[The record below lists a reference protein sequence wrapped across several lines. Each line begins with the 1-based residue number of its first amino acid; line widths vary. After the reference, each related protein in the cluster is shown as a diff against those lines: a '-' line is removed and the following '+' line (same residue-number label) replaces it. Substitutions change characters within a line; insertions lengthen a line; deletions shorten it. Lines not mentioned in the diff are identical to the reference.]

1 MYKYLGKIG
10 AFLYVAAIVAVSVI
24 FTVRDANRNYKK
36 EVTIEAGSKIRI
48 EDFFNNCPDD
58 ARFVTDV
65 SSIDTNIPAVYQL
78 RIFYDEAF
86 EKDVILRIEDH
97 TGPKGVALPKSL
109 YSSWKMPDAA
119 DCVGY
124 LYDLSG
130 IAKIEFKNGAPS
142 FSESGTFNVP
152 VAVTDVYGN
161 ETVIDVPF
169 TVIYDVDAPVI
180 RGVMNIES
188 NGDPN
193 IVDYFG
199 GVWVFDDTDEEPI
212 LTVDDS
218 KVDYEQEGE
227 YEIIYRAVDKAG
239 NTSTVKAKLT
249 VIFPVEEET
258 ATDNSFS
265 DIDYEDQGIY
275 SARGKDAYGLAAGV
289 MAGLWRGNDV
299 ETARAI
305 FNWCHSH
312 IYYQV
317 INGRQTYEGAAYRG
331 FTKHSGDCYVYF
343 ACAKMLLDCAGIPN
357 MMVRRSPVTRNG
369 HYWHLVYL
377 NGEWWH
383 CDSTVFRN
391 HPGVYFML
399 TDDQI
404 RDSNHQF
411 DGSLYPMRAGGST
424 EYKPSDTP
432 TPTIDPN
439 ATPTPDPNATTAPVP
454 TVSVTPSPSGNAT
467 VTPSPSDVKDS
478 PTPTP
483 ENTNTDTP
491 TPTEA
496 QATPSDTPTPT
507 PPPKETDVTETTSGE
522 G

>member
-193 IVDYFG
+193 IIDYFG

-212 LTVDDS
+212 ITVDDS

-249 VIFPVEEET
+249 VRFPVEEET
-258 ATDNSFS
+258 ATGNSFS

-305 FNWCHSH
+305 FNWVHDNLWFRLLS
-312 IYYQV
+312 
-317 INGRQTYEGAAYRG
+317 GTRTYESAAYRG
-331 FTKHSGDCYVYF
+331 FTRHNGDCYVYY
-343 ACAKMLLDCAGIPN
+343 ACCKMLLDLAGIEN
-357 MMVRRSPVTRNG
+357 MRVDRSPRYNG
-369 HYWHLVYL
+369 NVHYWLLVKL
-377 NGEWWH
+377 NGEWYH
-383 CDSTVFRN
+383 CDATEGYSD
-391 HPGVYFML
+391 HPGIWFMC
-399 TDDQI
+399 TDEQI
-404 RDSNHQF
+404 NDKYHHFN
-411 DGSLYPMRAGGST
+411 GSLYPMRAGGSKD
-424 EYKPSDTP
+424 YKPSDTP
-432 TPTIDPN
+432 TPSPEPSLSVTPTPEVSVTPTPEVS
-439 ATPTPDPNATTAPVP
+439 ATPTPAQQQQV
-454 TVSVTPSPSGNAT
+454 
-467 VTPSPSDVKDS
+467 
-478 PTPTP
+478 
-483 ENTNTDTP
+483 TDTP
-491 TPTEA
+491 TPTPQ
-496 QATPSDTPTPT
+496 QATDTPTATPEPTT
-507 PPPKETDVTETTSGE
+507 PPETTPDQQDPGNQ
-522 G
+522 GDGNT